1 MKTNDS
7 PKNAKL
13 IDKKEDDLVENGNVT
28 NQLECNV
35 YEDFFKNMEELLTN
49 NQKTRKII
57 ETLFLNQFPGTLK
70 PEEIYNH
77 YS

>member
-1 MKTNDS
+1 MKTNDC

-35 YEDFFKNMEELLTN
+35 YEDFFKNMKELLTN

>member
-1 MKTNDS
+1 MKTNDC

-35 YEDFFKNMEELLTN
+35 YEDFFKNMEKLLTN

>member
-1 MKTNDS
+1 MKTNDC
-7 PKNAKL
+7 PNNAKL

-35 YEDFFKNMEELLTN
+35 YEDFFKTMEELLTN
-49 NQKTRKII
+49 NQKIRKII
-57 ETLFLNQFPGTLK
+57 ETLFLNQFPETLK
-70 PEEIYNH
+70 PEEIHNH